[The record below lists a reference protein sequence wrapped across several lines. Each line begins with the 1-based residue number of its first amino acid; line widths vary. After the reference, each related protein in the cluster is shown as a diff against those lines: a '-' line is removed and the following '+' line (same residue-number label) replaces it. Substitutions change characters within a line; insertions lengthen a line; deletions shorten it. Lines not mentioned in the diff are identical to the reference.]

1 MLDSFRYAATMLAA
15 GIGIPILAAL
25 NAQLGQRIGS
35 PVGAASVLFL
45 VACAASLAL
54 AALTGNLPRTATL
67 AVQPPHLF
75 LGGLLVAFYVL
86 SITFVAP
93 RFGVGNAILCVLMGQ
108 MMSAAVI
115 DHFALFGAERHAL
128 GGLRA
133 LGLTFMAAGLLL
145 ARNG

>member
-1 MLDSFRYAATMLAA
+1 MDSLRYGALMLAA
-15 GIGIPILAAL
+15 GVGIPILAAL

-35 PVGAASVLFL
+35 PVAAASVLFL

-54 AALTGNLPRTATL
+54 AALTGHVPRAAVL
-67 AVQPPHLF
+67 AVQPPALF

-86 SITFVAP
+86 SVTFVAP

-108 MMSAAVI
+108 MLSAAVI
-115 DHFALFGAERHAL
+115 DHFALFGAARHGF

-133 LGLTFMAAGLLL
+133 LGLLTMAAGLVMT
-145 ARNG
+145 RSG